1 MSETSKRAGKIS
13 VVVPVYNEQEGLEP
27 FFARLVPVLDGL
39 DIEYEIVCVN
49 DGSTDQSW
57 TILVDQRKR
66 NRKIKLV
73 DLSRNFGKEAA
84 LTAGLHYATG
94 DAVIPIDADLQDP
107 PELILEFLSMW
118 RQGYEI
124 VYAVRTRRETDSWL
138 KRISAFA
145 FYKIYNGLA
154 RIPMPPNAGD
164 FRLLDRRVVNA
175 INRMPERTR
184 FMKGLF
190 SWVGFRSTPV
200 YFTRQRRGPGKTKWN
215 YWKLW
220 NFALDGLT
228 ASTTVPLRI
237 ALYLGLLLSLFAFG
251 YAAFLILR
259 TIVRGID
266 IPGYASLMVVVLML
280 GGAQLVVLGMLGEYM
295 GRIYDE
301 SKQRPVF
308 IARESLGFDLGEGNS
323 SR

>member
-1 MSETSKRAGKIS
+1 MIS
-13 VVVPVYNEQEGLEP
+13 VIVPVYNEQHGLEP
-27 FFARLVPVLDGL
+27 FFARLVPMLEGM

-57 TILVDQRKR
+57 ALLVEQRKR
-66 NRKIKLV
+66 NQRIKLV
-73 DLSRNFGKEAA
+73 DLSRNFGKDAA
-84 LTAGLHYATG
+84 LTAGLQYAAG
-94 DAVIPIDADLQDP
+94 DAIIPIDADLQDP
-107 PELILEFLSMW
+107 PELISDFVSMW

-124 VYAVRTRRETDSWL
+124 VYAVRDSRESDSWL
-138 KRISAFA
+138 KRISASA
-145 FYKIYNGLA
+145 FYKIYNALA
-154 RIPMPPNAGD
+154 RVPMPANTGD

-175 INRMPERTR
+175 INNMPERNR

-190 SWVGFRSTPV
+190 SWVGFRSMPV
-200 YFTRQRRGPGKTKWN
+200 YFTRQQRGSGKTKWS

-228 ASTTVPLRI
+228 ASTTMPLRI

-251 YAAFLILR
+251 YAVFLISR
-259 TIVRGID
+259 TIVQGVD
-266 IPGYASLMVVVLML
+266 LPGYASLMVVMLML
-280 GGAQLVVLGMLGEYM
+280 GGAQLVVLGVLGEYL

-301 SKQRPVF
+301 SKRRPVF
-308 IARESLGFDLGEGNS
+308 IVRESVGFDPGAGNP

>member
-1 MSETSKRAGKIS
+1 MERAGMIS
-13 VVVPVYNEQEGLEP
+13 LIVPVYNEQQGLEP
-27 FFARLVPVLDGL
+27 FFARLVPMLEGM

-57 TILVDQRKR
+57 ALLVEQRKR
-66 NRKIKLV
+66 NQRIKLV
-73 DLSRNFGKEAA
+73 DLSRNFGKDAA
-84 LTAGLHYATG
+84 LTAGLQYAAG
-94 DAVIPIDADLQDP
+94 DAIIPIDADLQDP
-107 PELILEFLSMW
+107 PELISDFVSMW

-124 VYAVRTRRETDSWL
+124 VYAVRDSRESDSWP
-138 KRISAFA
+138 KRISASA
-145 FYKIYNGLA
+145 FYKIYNALA
-154 RIPMPPNAGD
+154 RVPMPANTGD

-175 INRMPERTR
+175 INNMPERNR

-190 SWVGFRSTPV
+190 SWVGFRSMPV
-200 YFTRQRRGPGKTKWN
+200 YFTRQQRGSGKTKWS

-228 ASTTVPLRI
+228 ASTTMPLRI

-251 YAAFLILR
+251 YAVFLISR
-259 TIVRGID
+259 TIVQGVD
-266 IPGYASLMVVVLML
+266 LPGYASLMVVMLML
-280 GGAQLVVLGMLGEYM
+280 GGAQLVVLGVLGEYL

-301 SKQRPVF
+301 SKRRPVF
-308 IARESLGFDLGEGNS
+308 IVRESVGFDPRAGNP